1 MLSVS
6 KLHKDLIIKHWQVTL
21 SPHLVLTPYFNRV
34 KQIFCI
40 FCSSVIILLSHT
52 VPAML
57 LLLCTFTTLASSP
70 LKNQRPH
77 KFFLMGHCSLHLGGI
92 LYWTCFDLAGSDYFG
107 SSLWGSFFFSPTVLR
122 SSWKCKMSFVKS
134 IWFAYLA
141 SACELS
147 CHFQFTSFICF
158 FSLY

>member
-6 KLHKDLIIKHWQVTL
+6 KLHKDLIIKHWQVTP

-70 LKNQRPH
+70 LKTEASQVL
-77 KFFLMGHCSLHLGGI
+77 FLMRHCSLREGGI
-92 LYWTCFDLAGSDYFG
+92 LYWTRFESAGSDYFG
-107 SSLWGSFFFSPTVLR
+107 SSLWGSFIPTVLR
-122 SSWKCKMSFVKS
+122 PSLKCKMSFVKS
-134 IWFAYLA
+134 IWF
-141 SACELS
+141 CLS
-147 CHFQFTSFICF
+147 GLCLWAKLPLTVQIIVV
-158 FSLY
+158 